1 MGRHTAG
8 ATCVRSTF
16 HRLPF
21 RYSLPCRITLACSGP
36 LPPVAVTS
44 GLASRR
50 PSRLANGAAGE
61 EKDAERE
68 PELSLDNENVPPSR
82 GGMATPSAQG
92 TPGSSAF
99 SSTAKSWRSPGA
111 STGSPLSPS
120 PRRSPLA
127 PRLLNVPTPMSAP
140 SSNVKRRV
148 SAASLASGL
157 RCVPWS
163 RRPARRAH
171 HPHPGFCSSTFTLAG
186 TAIAQ
191 PAGRDC
197 LRRPTPR
204 PALPRRRLR
213 TRRCARAW
221 LPTSCGS
228 ARCR

>member
-36 LPPVAVTS
+36 HLPEAVTS

-50 PSRLANGAAGE
+50 PSR
-61 EKDAERE
+61 AEGE

-82 GGMATPSAQG
+82 GGMVTPSAKG

-140 SSNVKRRV
+140 SSSVKPLV

-157 RCVPWS
+157 RCVLWS

-171 HPHPGFCSSTFTLAG
+171 HPHPGVCSSTFTLAG

-191 PAGRDC
+191 PAGRNC
-197 LRRPTPR
+197 LRRLTPR

-213 TRRCARAW
+213 TRRCARAR

-228 ARCR
+228 ARCC